1 MNIHGLNDLEGNN
14 NNDNNNDNMQN
25 NQLFL
30 SEANPNDSEEFQFR
44 DRYFPK
50 QIYKIKSASFFLI
63 FILTLTY
70 IIQIIIYYN
79 IYNPKGYNWGCLLF
93 NFGASEISSVAN
105 HYNYFRIITS
115 ILTHN
120 NFGHLLLDI
129 LSIAFIGCYVEFEL
143 KNIYNFILLFLISG
157 IIGTFSSLLF
167 SYRNISMGSSGA
179 ILGLCGYYI
188 LNFIF
193 NSNRMNNNK
202 NYCVIIL
209 FALIFI
215 NLFIGVY
222 EGTIEVDVH
231 SHLGGF
237 LGGLTFSFI
246 LIYRSQMLSIFS
258 NKYMKLIFY
267 LCILF
272 LIIIPIIS
280 LISIN
285 INEVPD
291 NCEFICLTQNI

>member
-1 MNIHGLNDLEGNN
+1 MNIHSLNDLEGNN
-14 NNDNNNDNMQN
+14 NNDSNNDNIQN

-30 SEANPNDSEEFQFR
+30 SEANPNDSEQFQFR
-44 DRYFPK
+44 DNYFPK
-50 QIYKIKSASFFLI
+50 QIYKIKSVSFFLI
-63 FILTLTY
+63 FILVITY
-70 IIQIIIYYN
+70 IIQIILYYN
-79 IYNPKGYNWGCLLF
+79 IYEPKGYNWGCLLF
-93 NFGASEISSVAN
+93 NFGASEISSIAN

-115 ILTHN
+115 ILAHN

-143 KNIYNFILLFLISG
+143 KNIYNFLLLFLISG

-167 SYRNISMGSSGA
+167 SYKNISMGSSGA

-193 NSNRMNNNK
+193 NLNKMNNNK
-202 NYCVIIL
+202 NYCVLIL
-209 FALIFI
+209 FVLIFI
-215 NLFIGVY
+215 NLFIGIY
-222 EGTIEVDVH
+222 EGTTDVDIH

-246 LIYRSQMLSIFS
+246 LIYRSQMYNIFS
-258 NKYMKLIFY
+258 QKYMKLIFY
-267 LCILF
+267 LSILF
-272 LIIIPIIS
+272 LIFIPIIS
-280 LISIN
+280 VISIN

>member
-1 MNIHGLNDLEGNN
+1 
-14 NNDNNNDNMQN
+14 
-25 NQLFL
+25 
-30 SEANPNDSEEFQFR
+30 
-44 DRYFPK
+44 
-50 QIYKIKSASFFLI
+50 
-63 FILTLTY
+63 
-70 IIQIIIYYN
+70 
-79 IYNPKGYNWGCLLF
+79 
-93 NFGASEISSVAN
+93 
-105 HYNYFRIITS
+105 
-115 ILTHN
+115 
-120 NFGHLLLDI
+120 
-129 LSIAFIGCYVEFEL
+129 
-143 KNIYNFILLFLISG
+143 
-157 IIGTFSSLLF
+157 
-167 SYRNISMGSSGA
+167 MGSSGA

-246 LIYRSQMLSIFS
+246 LIYRSQMFSIFS